1 MCPVDNNEIKV
12 VVMTPEEL
20 QERDERFIEKLRE
33 RDENFISDT
42 VESTLVKIGWNV
54 TSWASGRVYRTEI
67 LRAIPRREFDKAV
80 REGHLKTRKNDES
93 KRNSRVY
100 VLREDWERYRKWRNN
115 RKF

>member
-1 MCPVDNNEIKV
+1 MHPLEGINEIKV

-20 QERDERFIEKLRE
+20 QDRDARLIA
-33 RDENFISDT
+33 DT
-42 VESTLVKIGWNV
+42 VESTLIKIGWNV

-80 REGHLKTRKNDES
+80 REGHLKTRKNDET

-100 VLREDWERYRKWRNN
+100 VLRENWERYRKWRNN
-115 RKF
+115 KKF